1 MKKVIISIFIILF
14 LFLGFSY
21 FFMSIIQMREN
32 ILIIGTV
39 NNLLTRN
46 RYMRKNRNWIS
57 GEWKYVNQSEKEVCQ
72 FFTTNKKPSKAC
84 KAPPMVASS

>member
-21 FFMSIIQMREN
+21 FFTSIIQMREN

-72 FFTTNKKPSKAC
+72 FLRA
-84 KAPPMVASS
+84 

>member
-1 MKKVIISIFIILF
+1 
-14 LFLGFSY
+14 
-21 FFMSIIQMREN
+21 MREN

-72 FFTTNKKPSKAC
+72 FLRAEERLNAELKHGHYDNFFDSEEEWLEYGYLLHGRYNKQKA
-84 KAPPMVASS
+84 